1 MLFIFTWAFI
11 KWALLVN
18 ALLGAY
24 VFHIIWDYTEMHRK
38 DNWSLEKVAMA
49 SCRRDVARWNKY
61 RLFLGAITI
70 SVPRLILV
78 IITFGLSALF
88 VK

>member
-11 KWALLVN
+11 KWALILN

-24 VFHIIWDYTEMHRK
+24 CFHVIWDYTEIHRK

-49 SCRRDVARWNKY
+49 SCRRDVSRWNKY
-61 RLFLGAITI
+61 KLFLGAITI
-70 SVPRLILV
+70 CVPRLILV
-78 IITFGLSALF
+78 VVTFAICALL